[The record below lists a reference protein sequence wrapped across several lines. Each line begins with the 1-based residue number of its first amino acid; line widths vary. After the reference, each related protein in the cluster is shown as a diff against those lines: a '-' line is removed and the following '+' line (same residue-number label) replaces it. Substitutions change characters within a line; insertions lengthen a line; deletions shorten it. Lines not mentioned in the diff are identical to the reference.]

1 LPNGKY
7 IPGTDF
13 NTIYQLY
20 EFDRKL
26 SQILLSVLVEL
37 EIYLRAQLSY
47 HHAHKY
53 GSDGYMLATNFSS
66 RHDHSNFITRLN
78 DLVKSND
85 KQLLVKHH
93 FANYQGQFPLWVI
106 MELFSF
112 GMLSYFFSDMHA
124 ADQKQL
130 AHHSFHTSVANASS
144 WLFCCTILRNF
155 CAHSRRLYNNVFSV
169 IPTNLPQ
176 VPPSARRRL
185 FASVMAL
192 QRLYPDKDK
201 WNGEFLGAMG
211 ALFEEYDEVIQ
222 LRFIGFPEDW
232 REVLEK

>member
-26 SQILLSVLVEL
+26 RRILLSVLVEL

-53 GSDGYMLATNFSS
+53 GSDGYMFAANFSS
-66 RHDHSNFITRLN
+66 RHDHLNFISRLN
-78 DLVKSND
+78 ELVKSSD
-85 KQLLVKHH
+85 KQLFVKHH

-112 GMLSYFFSDMHA
+112 GMLSYFYSDMHA

-130 AHHSFHTSVANASS
+130 AYHVFHTSVTNVSS

-169 IPTNLPQ
+169 IPTHLPQ
-176 VPPSARRRL
+176 VPSSARRSL

-192 QRLYPDKDK
+192 QKLYPDKDK
-201 WNGEFLGAMG
+201 WNGEFLSAMG

-232 REVLEK
+232 RGVLEK